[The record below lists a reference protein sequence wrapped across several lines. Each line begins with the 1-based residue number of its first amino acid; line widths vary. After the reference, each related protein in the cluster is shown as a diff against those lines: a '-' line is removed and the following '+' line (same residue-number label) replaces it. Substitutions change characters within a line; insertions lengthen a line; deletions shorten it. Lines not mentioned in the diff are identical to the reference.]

1 MNERQHRLYALD
13 PDRVATGQIRSG
25 IGRRGKDPEVFREQR
40 GGHHHGRGLVE
51 DLAGRRTHPEP
62 HAADPGTNSRV
73 FGKSAD
79 KLGQGR
85 GRRLGRIEYPERSA
99 IHGRE
104 TGDALRRE
112 VRRFSRGGSGSELRA
127 HDGPPTSR
135 ATNGAIL
142 STSTATPRSLG

>member
-25 IGRRGKDPEVFREQR
+25 IGRRGEDPEVFREQR
-40 GGHHHGRGLVE
+40 GGHHHGRGLIE
-51 DLAGRRTHPEP
+51 DLAGRRTNPEP

-85 GRRLGRIEYPERSA
+85 RRRLGRIEYPERGS
-99 IHGRE
+99 IHGGE
-104 TGDALRRE
+104 AGDALRGE
-112 VRRFSRGGSGSELRA
+112 AFRFSGGSSGSELRA
-127 HDGPPTSR
+127 HDGPPTR
-135 ATNGAIL
+135 WATTGAIR
-142 STSTATPRSLG
+142 STSTATPRSFG